1 MQNPMN
7 LIQLANQLKNNAN
20 PMQVL
25 NTMFGNNPMYQQ
37 ALQMI
42 QGKSKEQIKETVLN
56 LCKTNGID
64 INQIKKPELTG
75 NVAAFLPNGKNL
87 IEVLDFLNKNNHDI
101 FESISLSLIGEIEA
115 ITGLEID
122 NSTFMPSLK
131 FKEEIKL
138 INSDAVPTVLIY
150 EVKFQWNSNK

>member
-25 NTMFGNNPMYQQ
+25 NTMYGNNPMYQQ

-42 QGKSKEQIKETVLN
+42 QGKSEEQIKETVLN

-64 INQIKKPELTG
+64 INQIKNYAQMIG
-75 NVAAFLPNGKNL
+75 CNL
-87 IEVLDFLNKNNHDI
+87 
-101 FESISLSLIGEIEA
+101 
-115 ITGLEID
+115 
-122 NSTFMPSLK
+122 
-131 FKEEIKL
+131 
-138 INSDAVPTVLIY
+138 
-150 EVKFQWNSNK
+150 